1 MTAPPAYD
9 AFADWYEE
17 YTASVSSYLDRV
29 RAHLVRLLGPGAG
42 RCLDL
47 CCGGGAQA
55 ATIRS
60 LGWTPVG
67 VDLSRGQ
74 LRWATGRLAVAAGDA
89 TRLPVRDASVPA
101 VACVLAHTDVPDY
114 AAVLREAARVLAPG
128 GRFVHVGVHPCF
140 VGAFADRSVPDLIT
154 INTRYADTARTFDA
168 WAPQGVRA
176 RVGAW
181 HVPLADLLTGVAAAG
196 LRIEAVEES
205 SPNGIADTFALR
217 AVRS

>member
-1 MTAPPAYD
+1 
-9 AFADWYEE
+9 
-17 YTASVSSYLDRV
+17 
-29 RAHLVRLLGPGAG
+29 
-42 RCLDL
+42 
-47 CCGGGAQA
+47 
-55 ATIRS
+55 
-60 LGWTPVG
+60 
-67 VDLSRGQ
+67 
-74 LRWATGRLAVAAGDA
+74 DA
-89 TRLPVRDASVPA
+89 TRLPVREGSVPA

-140 VGAFADRSVPDLIT
+140 VGAFADRSVADLIT

-181 HVPLADLLTGVAAAG
+181 HVPLADLLTAVAAAG

-217 AVRS
+217 AIRS